1 MKTQE
6 TLALGIVSDE
16 IALDFR
22 TALRHGLSWGIT
34 QYEIRC
40 LKTGRVP
47 EVDPAEWED
56 LLGAVKEH
64 GIVVTALSPGMFKHP
79 LSKRVELELEVT
91 GLLPRTIAM
100 AGQCGATMIIAF
112 GFQRER
118 GEPASNHALAVDLF
132 RRAAEAAAGAGM
144 RIAIENEPGFHCDTG
159 VNTRRIIEEVGSPA
173 LGANW
178 DPCNA
183 FGTDEVPYPA
193 GYDAI
198 KRVIINVHAKDTAE
212 GSLIRC
218 VPIGEGVIDWQ
229 GQMKALMRD
238 RIVGH
243 VTIETHCLPLIE
255 QSAKNVQMLRSI
267 MEKET

>member
-1 MKTQE
+1 MN
-6 TLALGIVSDE
+6 TLKPLELGIVSDE

-34 QYEIRC
+34 RFEIRC

-47 EVDPAEWED
+47 DVDPGEWED

-64 GIVVTALSPGMFKHP
+64 GIMVTALSPGMFKHP
-79 LSKRVELELEVT
+79 LSKRAELEREVNE
-91 GLLPRTIAM
+91 LLPRTIAM
-100 AGQCGATMIIAF
+100 AEGCGANTIISF

-118 GEPASNHALAVDLF
+118 GEPASNHGLAVDLL
-132 RRAAEAAAGAGM
+132 RSAAKTAARSGLK
-144 RIAIENEPGFHCDTG
+144 IAIENEPGFHCDTG

-193 GYDAI
+193 GYEAI
-198 KRVIINVHAKDTAE
+198 KPVIINVHAKDPVCADRRRGYRLAGTDE
-212 GSLIRC
+212 G
-218 VPIGEGVIDWQ
+218 PH
-229 GQMKALMRD
+229 A
-238 RIVGH
+238 
-243 VTIETHCLPLIE
+243 
-255 QSAKNVQMLRSI
+255 
-267 MEKET
+267 

>member
-1 MKTQE
+1 MNAQKP
-6 TLALGIVSDE
+6 LALGIVSDE

-22 TALRHGLSWGIT
+22 TALRHGLSWGVT
-34 QYEIRC
+34 RYEIRC

-47 EVDPAEWED
+47 DVDPAEWKD
-56 LLGAVKEH
+56 LLAAVKEH
-64 GIVVTALSPGMFKHP
+64 GISVTALSPGMFKHP
-79 LSKRVELELEVT
+79 LSKRAELESELT
-91 GLLPRTIAM
+91 GLLPRTITM
-100 AGQCGATMIIAF
+100 AEQCGAKIIIAF

-118 GEPASNHALAVDLF
+118 GEPASNHPLAVDLF
-132 RRAAEAAAGAGM
+132 RRAAGIASRSGV

-159 VNTRRIIEEVGSPA
+159 VNTRRIIEEAGSPA

-198 KRVIINVHAKDTAE
+198 KPVIINVHAKDTAE
-212 GSLIRC
+212 GSLIQC
-218 VPIGEGVIDWQ
+218 VPIGEGVIDWR
-229 GQMKALMRD
+229 GQMNALMRD
-238 RIVGH
+238 GIVDH

-255 QSAKNVQMLRSI
+255 QSAKNVRTLRAI
-267 MEKET
+267 MENNP